1 MSSVQRLISQFL
13 ILILVS
19 SILLLSCSKEK
30 GIAETIYTN
39 PPKDSVKFAY
49 RVNTIFF
56 TDLENNEVRCNFN
69 LDTGTFYAWKSIS
82 VEYDKDNSFAIYTPE
97 YANGNV
103 SKWIDNSISLENIE
117 LEYAQIPP
125 SNNKLITTIKYFR
138 LNNPYALRFEYDSIN
153 LAKVAMYN
161 MDRETGVL
169 LSLIQEESFCSSE
182 DIGTCNKGNPS
193 GSFVYG
199 NIFNSLYH
207 SNELLPF
214 IFILKNPNQNDLSEV
229 LPELPLYFSRHYP
242 DGILTPFLGSHEYG
256 INAQKEPTFIYFR
269 PLPGNAVQGYNFSM
283 R

>member
-1 MSSVQRLISQFL
+1 MSRVLRLISIL
-13 ILILVS
+13 ILISVVS
-19 SILLLSCSKEK
+19 ILSCSKET

-56 TDLENNEVRCNFN
+56 TDLESNEVRCNFN
-69 LDTGTFYAWKSIS
+69 LDTGTFYVWKSIS
-82 VEYDKDNSFAIYTPE
+82 VEYDKDNTYSVYTPE
-97 YANGNV
+97 YTNGNISRWV
-103 SKWIDNSISLENIE
+103 ENSVSLENIE

-125 SNNKLITTIKYFR
+125 SYNKLISTIKYFR
-138 LNNPYALRFEYDSIN
+138 LNNPYAIKFEYDSIN
-153 LAKVAMYN
+153 LAKVSMYN

-169 LSLIQEESFCSSE
+169 LDLIQEESFCSSI
-182 DIGTCNKGNPS
+182 DIGTCNNGNPTS
-193 GSFVYG
+193 SFVYG
-199 NIFNSLYH
+199 NFYNSLYH

-214 IFILKNPNQNDLSEV
+214 IFILKNPYQTDLSEV

-256 INAQKEPTFIYFR
+256 LNAQKEPTFIYFR

>member
-1 MSSVQRLISQFL
+1 MSRVRYLISILILISQY
-13 ILILVS
+13 S
-19 SILLLSCSKEK
+19 LLSCSDEK
-30 GIAETIYTN
+30 GIAEVVYNN

-49 RVNTIFF
+49 RINTLYFSDI
-56 TDLENNEVRCNFN
+56 ENNEVRFNFN
-69 LDTGTFYAWKSIS
+69 LDTGTFYAWKSVR
-82 VEYDKDNSFAIYTPE
+82 VEYDKDNSFVEYTPE
-97 YANGNV
+97 YTNGNISRWV
-103 SKWIDNSISLENIE
+103 ENSISLENIE

-125 SNNKLITTIKYFR
+125 SYNKLITTIKYFR
-138 LNNPYALRFEYDSIN
+138 LNNPYALKFEYDSIN

-161 MDRETGVL
+161 LDRETGVL
-169 LSLIQEESFCSSE
+169 LDLIQDESFCSSE

-214 IFILKNPNQNDLSEV
+214 LFILKNPNQTNLNEV
-229 LPELPLYFSRHYP
+229 LYELPLYFSRHYP
-242 DGILTPFLGSHEYG
+242 DGILTPFLGAHEYG
-256 INAQKEPTFIYFR
+256 LNAKKEPTYIYYK